1 MAYFVYVEPHQRSMA
16 ERLPG
21 SLADT
26 GDLALIS
33 QRAEADTANAVVTQV
48 GVRRPH
54 SLQRLYLRVENLAG
68 ACCFRII
75 DFFAMCFS
83 S

>member
-1 MAYFVYVEPHQRSMA
+1 MTEKD
-16 ERLPG
+16 LPG

-26 GDLALIS
+26 GDLALVR
-33 QRAEADTANAVVTQV
+33 QRAEADTAHAVVTQV
-48 GVRRPH
+48 GV
-54 SLQRLYLRVENLAG
+54 QRLYLRVENFAG

-75 DFFAMCFS
+75 DFLAISFS